1 LTQGTR
7 RQCQSIGGRRLDSTV
22 VEAFLQ
28 AVNPAS
34 VQATARA
41 INQIQAEHEER
52 VGLAQLALEQAEFEA
67 GRRQRQFDACE
78 PENRLVA
85 RTLEAELEQAVT
97 GVDQRRRALDDL
109 QRRRPAPLSDA
120 ERRSLRRLAGNLGS
134 IWNAATTADQDRK
147 QLLRALLDDVVL
159 DVDRE
164 HNTGAVELLWQGGA
178 RSALFVR
185 LNHSGLKRTSTPV
198 DLIDLIRR
206 LAQHSHDR
214 EIALVLSKQGRQTPT
229 RLPFTAARVAGI
241 RECAGIPAAPP
252 IGPAGEGISI
262 NEAARQLGVCTQ
274 TIRRWLAEGLLPAE
288 QTAAHAPWRIR
299 VTDQVRQRFVPTV
312 PAGYVKLDQAAV
324 SSGWPVKPCSTRF
337 VRAHATPSTSS
348 RARGAG
354 CASSSIPTSTN

>member
-1 LTQGTR
+1 
-7 RQCQSIGGRRLDSTV
+7 V

-67 GRRQRQFDACE
+67 GRCQRQFDACE

-85 RTLEAELEQAVT
+85 RTLEAALEQALT

-159 DVDRE
+159 DIDRE
-164 HNTGAVELLWQGGA
+164 HNTGAVELLWQGAHAA
-178 RSALFVR
+178 RCSFASATAASSAR
-185 LNHSGLKRTSTPV
+185 A
-198 DLIDLIRR
+198 RR
-206 LAQHSHDR
+206 L
-214 EIALVLSKQGRQTPT
+214 
-229 RLPFTAARVAGI
+229 
-241 RECAGIPAAPP
+241 
-252 IGPAGEGISI
+252 
-262 NEAARQLGVCTQ
+262 
-274 TIRRWLAEGLLPAE
+274 
-288 QTAAHAPWRIR
+288 
-299 VTDQVRQRFVPTV
+299 
-312 PAGYVKLDQAAV
+312 
-324 SSGWPVKPCSTRF
+324 
-337 VRAHATPSTSS
+337 TSS
-348 RARGAG
+348 
-354 CASSSIPTSTN
+354 T